1 MRHLILTGCLLLT
14 YGLFPQHLHAASC
27 EPIKP
32 NLQNIPPK
40 KILSQIGLQYREGCY
55 GGDNDS
61 HELAKEIMTKLPKN
75 PDEQELKLPERVNRF
90 KAAAIMLEQQLSVDE
105 IVAEKAKVRP
115 NPFTLIK
122 SELARAVQHL
132 NDDSPPNMISQGE
145 WTYDPADG
153 QVGTQMSLHD
163 DLLDKAC
170 KPSSTEKPSC
180 SDAINIS
187 QQTLRYLKLTD
198 RFKIMLHG
206 QNLNNFHSNLTRFDN
221 QWRRY
226 ATEARSQTPI
236 ELFINSK
243 WFDRKESKQ
252 GFVGAPDYQ
261 IIFLHPSVVMESV
274 NNAADGSKFKAGL
287 AMEWIGGN
295 WWSWSDGEDSQMET
309 PLGISIISTYADR
322 AGTKDVGHGLMFHYD
337 HVYSLGVTRHGDDT
351 GVFLSID
358 LQKLFTDKASKLAE
372 VKQKFKGKD

>member
-1 MRHLILTGCLLLT
+1 MRHIILTGCLLLT
-14 YGLFPQHLHAASC
+14 YGLFPLQLHAASC

-32 NLQNIPPK
+32 D
-40 KILSQIGLQYREGCY
+40 SQIIFQLGMQYDNGCY
-55 GGDNDS
+55 GGDADS
-61 HELAKEIMTKLPKN
+61 NTLAKEILTKLPKN
-75 PDEQELKLPERVNRF
+75 PVELELKLPERVNRF
-90 KAAAIMLEQQLSVDE
+90 KAAATLLEQQLSSDE
-105 IVAEKAKVRP
+105 IAAEKTKVIP

-122 SELARAVQHL
+122 AELARAVQNL
-132 NDDSPPNMISQGE
+132 NNDAPPNMFLQHE
-145 WTYDPADG
+145 WGYDKADG
-153 QVGTQMSLHD
+153 QIGNQMSLHT
-163 DLLDKAC
+163 DLIDQAC
-170 KPSSTEKPSC
+170 KPGNLAKPNC
-180 SDAINIS
+180 SEAINIS

-206 QNLNNFHSNLTRFDN
+206 QNMDNFHSNLTRFDN
-221 QWRRY
+221 QWKRY

-243 WFDRKESKQ
+243 WFDREESKQ

-261 IIFLHPSVVMESV
+261 VIFLHPSVVMESV

-295 WWSWSDGEDSQMET
+295 WWSWSDGEDAQMET
-309 PLGISIISTYADR
+309 PLGVSIISTYADR

-358 LQKLFTDKASKLAE
+358 LQKLFTDKAAKLAE

>member
-1 MRHLILTGCLLLT
+1 MRHIILTGCLLLT
-14 YGLFPQHLHAASC
+14 YGLFPQQLHAASC

-32 NLQNIPPK
+32 DQQ
-40 KILSQIGLQYREGCY
+40 ILFQLGMQYDNGCY
-55 GGDNDS
+55 GGDADS
-61 HELAKEIMTKLPKN
+61 NTLAKEILTKLPKN
-75 PDEQELKLPERVNRF
+75 PAELELKLPERVNRF
-90 KAAAIMLEQQLSVDE
+90 KAAAKLLEQQLSSDE
-105 IVAEKAKVRP
+105 IAAEKAKVRP

-122 SELARAVQHL
+122 SELARAVQNL
-132 NDDSPPNMISQGE
+132 NNDAPPNMFLQHEWGYDKADSQIGN
-145 WTYDPADG
+145 
-153 QVGTQMSLHD
+153 QMSLHA
-163 DLLDKAC
+163 DLIDQAC
-170 KPSSTEKPSC
+170 KPGNVAKPSC
-180 SDAINIS
+180 SEAINIS

-206 QNLNNFHSNLTRFDN
+206 QNLNNFNSNLTRFDN
-221 QWRRY
+221 QWKRY

-243 WFDRKESKQ
+243 WFDRKESEQ

-295 WWSWSDGEDSQMET
+295 WWSWSDGEDAQMET
-309 PLGISIISTYADR
+309 PLGVSIISTYADR

-358 LQKLFTDKASKLAE
+358 LQKLFTDKAAKLAE

>member
-1 MRHLILTGCLLLT
+1 MRHIILTGCLLLT
-14 YGLFPQHLHAASC
+14 YGLFPQQLHAASC

-32 NLQNIPPK
+32 DPL
-40 KILSQIGLQYREGCY
+40 ILSQPKILFQLGLQYGNGCY
-55 GGDNDS
+55 GGGKDS
-61 HELAKEIMTKLPKN
+61 NALTKEILTKLPSQ

-90 KAAAIMLEQQLSVDE
+90 KAAAKLLEQQLSVDE
-105 IVAEKAKVRP
+105 IAAEKAKVRP

-122 SELARAVQHL
+122 SELARAVQLL
-132 NDDSPPNMISQGE
+132 NDDSPPNMFSQGE
-145 WTYDPADG
+145 WDYDPADG
-153 QVGTQMSLHD
+153 KLGSQMSLYD

-170 KPSSTEKPSC
+170 KPGNVEKPSC
-180 SDAINIS
+180 SEAINIS

-198 RFKIMLHG
+198 RFKIMLNG

-274 NNAADGSKFKAGL
+274 KNAADGSKFKAGL

-295 WWSWSDGEDSQMET
+295 WWSWSDGEDAQMET

-358 LQKLFTDKASKLAE
+358 LQKLFTDKAAKLAE
-372 VKQKFKGKD
+372 VKQKFKAKD